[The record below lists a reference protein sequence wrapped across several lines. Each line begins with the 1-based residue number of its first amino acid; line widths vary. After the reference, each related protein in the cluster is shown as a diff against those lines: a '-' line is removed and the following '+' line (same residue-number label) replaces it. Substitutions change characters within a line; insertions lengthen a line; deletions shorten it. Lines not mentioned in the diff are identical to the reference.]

1 MRNLAYLTTFIG
13 HNTVMKIRT
22 IVHLM
27 LSLSLVAPVFGFDLQ
42 GHRGT
47 RGLAPENTMPAFEKA
62 MRLGV
67 DTLELDV
74 GLTADHVLVISH
86 DRYLNPLIVRDA
98 KGEWLPGA
106 KGPLIRSLTYAQLQ
120 TYELGRIK
128 PGTPYATQFSTQ
140 EAVDG
145 TRMPTLASLFAR
157 VKELGSQVRFNIETK
172 IDPSEPNDTVS
183 PEVMTQALVRVVRDA
198 GMASRVTIQ
207 SFDWRTL
214 KIAQTIAP
222 EIPTS
227 YLSFQNAGNDTIS
240 SGVWTAGYKIADY
253 PDIAAMVK
261 AAGGAIWSPNGGAV
275 TEALLKKAH
284 ALGLQVLPWTINSPP
299 EMDKL
304 IGWGVDGIIS
314 DYPDRLRAVMAA
326 RGMPLPVPLP
336 GH

>member
-1 MRNLAYLTTFIG
+1 MTFVL
-13 HNTVMKIRT
+13 HNVTMKTRHIAPL
-22 IVHLM
+22 V
-27 LSLSLVAPVFGFDLQ
+27 LSLALAAPAFGFDLQ

-47 RGLAPENTMPAFEKA
+47 RGLAPENTLPAFEKA

-74 GLTADHVLVISH
+74 GMTADNVLVISH
-86 DRYLNPLIVRDA
+86 DPYLNPLIVRDA
-98 KGEWLPGA
+98 KGEWLTGT

-145 TRMPTLASLFAR
+145 TRMPALASLFER
-157 VKELGSQVRFNIETK
+157 VKALGSKVRFNIETK
-172 IDPSEPNDTVS
+172 IDPTQANDTVS
-183 PEVMTQALVRVVRDA
+183 PEVMTQALVKVVRDA
-198 GMASRVTIQ
+198 GMDGRVTIQ

-214 KIAQTIAP
+214 KIAQAIAP
-222 EIPTS
+222 EMPTA
-227 YLSFQNAGNDTIS
+227 YLSFQNANNDTIT
-240 SGVWTAGYKIADY
+240 SGVWTAGHRMTDY
-253 PDIAAMVK
+253 PDIPTMVK

-275 TEALLKKAH
+275 TEDLVKKAH
-284 ALGLQVLPWTINSPP
+284 AMGLQVLPWTINNPP

-314 DYPDRLRAVMAA
+314 DYPDRLRTVMAA
-326 RGMPLPVPLP
+326 RRMPLPAALSSP
-336 GH
+336 